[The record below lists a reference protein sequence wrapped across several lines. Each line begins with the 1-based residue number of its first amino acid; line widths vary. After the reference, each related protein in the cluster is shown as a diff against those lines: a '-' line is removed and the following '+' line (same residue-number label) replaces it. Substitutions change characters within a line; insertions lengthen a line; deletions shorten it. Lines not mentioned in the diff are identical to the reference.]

1 MARVRNDVAQLAGEL
16 RGVVGLLRRRLRQ
29 VDNADVLTPSQS
41 SVLARLDRDGPA
53 TQAAL
58 AAAEHVRQQSMAAT
72 LGVLSE
78 LGYLERRRDPADG
91 RRILISLSGLGR
103 KTVRG
108 VLQHRDEWLAA
119 ALATRLT
126 EEERRTVAESVPLL
140 RHLAQ
145 EED

>member
-16 RGVVGLLRRRLRQ
+16 RGVIGQLRRRLRQ
-29 VDNADVLTPSQS
+29 VDNADVRTPSQS

-72 LGVLSE
+72 LAVLSE
-78 LGYLERRRDPADG
+78 LGYLERRRDPDDG
-91 RRILISLSGLGR
+91 RRILISLSDLGQ

-119 ALATRLT
+119 ALATGLT
-126 EEERRTVAESVPLL
+126 EEERRTVAEAVPLL
-140 RHLAQ
+140 RRLAQ
-145 EED
+145 ED